1 MAVKKPND
9 PTYDFV
15 MSIYMQHVPSQSELT
30 NPFSANKRQR
40 KTKLVTKVAKELPD
54 DLGTWSS
61 RNFVDYFAEQYKLY
75 FSSFY
80 KVTYTSDNSIINVI
94 MEFMNENNLD
104 KNEWTKKFIDWCF
117 VNKDLSLKAKGHF
130 LLQNLPNF
138 LNRYYQDA
146 VYSQPNIK
154 LIDIFDEVEKLVKD
168 GKSKE
173 VYARYGIPS
182 ASTYYSTFKNVTS
195 IQLEA
200 GLMKLFETLS
210 NGTKEEQDI
219 LSSIF
224 QKSISRSPYILDFEL
239 LDWRKRFQTTLS
251 KYKVE
256 TWWREQ
262 DYPGSPRFNYE
273 KFIKKDGQ

>member
-138 LNRYYQDA
+138 LNRYYQDVIISSSVNTQIEIFSEIEALA
-146 VYSQPNIK
+146 VN
-154 LIDIFDEVEKLVKD
+154 
-168 GKSKE
+168 GRSKE
-173 VYARYGIPS
+173 IYGKYGIPV
-182 ASTYYSTFKNVTS
+182 ACTYYKNFRDVPLSDLVDGTR
-195 IQLEA
+195 
-200 GLMKLFETLS
+200 LFLTKLS
-210 NGTKEEQDI
+210 NGTSDEKKLLYDI
-219 LSSIF
+219 V
-224 QKSISRSPYILDFEL
+224 QKSISRSPYISGFEL
-239 LDWRKRFQTTLS
+239 IDWRILFS
-251 KYKVE
+251 EVIEKYKEE
-256 TWWREQ
+256 TWWRDQ
-262 DYPGSPRFNYE
+262 DYPGNPRFKYD
-273 KFIKKDGQ
+273 KFIK